1 MTNKSSGKVRKAH
14 PGSESDSKTC
24 GFLNIHWVSDDDTV
38 VIGFNFCLDNVEFL
52 TTITKM

>member
-1 MTNKSSGKVRKAH
+1 MANKSREKVREAH

-52 TTITKM
+52 STITKM